1 MFLRFLFCSCAALT
15 LSVASAQELDNLSAA
30 SILICKGTQCVPS
43 SSEMGHAYLVNQV
56 NELMKNNKGKN
67 ITLCEASP
75 EKYAC
80 TEQGFSFPVQ
90 SDMIQT
96 DVTVSAARVIDAKP
110 VKDEPGT
117 DLILDYRLK
126 AGDTFP
132 QCQTSLTRLG
142 VASAADVKM
151 MSPQFNCKV
160 TETNKTTFSLTYNV
174 NYLDLDRGI
183 IGAFYSV
190 AANNALQ
197 GKKEGYVLMTLEKG
211 VEMEPGEVFPY
222 VAQLEAILNGSMP
235 QINDSDMIDH
245 MEAFWLKPT
254 PFLNLPTP
262 QFAPNNC
269 IDFVGGCSAEMLND
283 PATAVPPAAE
293 QIAQLTPAGVPSTT
307 GLIQQK
313 VEVMN
318 KTTVLNGKNVPQTA
332 NLPVSSTQMMKN
344 GEKEYQSLKQFEA
357 QNAFVRKAAP
367 LNQSQTVV
375 PAQQPTPNAAPNK
388 PAAQQQ
394 PTPNTVTNNPAV
406 PQPTPNTATNNPA
419 VPQPTPNAV
428 PNKSQT
434 PVQILTQPGV
444 TLSDEEKAY
453 IENLAKA
460 DEGKPVLPAKIDVQ
474 SDLTAV
480 MVAPNPSPVANSPA
494 AQPLPGDTV
503 RPAAGNVPTP
513 ASAPAAASPAEE
525 FSAPVYVVPSQNTQ
539 PRQQGQSAQKPVVI
553 PPVNEPVKEDTS
565 LWSRMKKSVSD
576 LFYW

>member
-15 LSVASAQELDNLSAA
+15 LSVASAQDFGSLSAA

-43 SSEMGHAYLVNQV
+43 SSEMGHAYLVNQM

-142 VASAADVKM
+142 VASAADVKI

-254 PFLNLPTP
+254 PFLNLSTP

-269 IDFVGGCSAEMLND
+269 INFVGGCSAEMLND

-293 QIAQLTPAGVPSTT
+293 QIARLTPAGVPSTT

-313 VEVMN
+313 IEVMN
-318 KTTVLNGKNVPQTA
+318 KTTILNEQNVPQTA
-332 NLPVSSTQMMKN
+332 NPPVSSTQMMKN

-367 LNQSQTVV
+367 FNQSQTVV
-375 PAQQPTPNAAPNK
+375 PVQQPIPNTAPNK
-388 PAAQQQ
+388 PAAPQ
-394 PTPNTVTNNPAV
+394 PTLNTVTNNPAA
-406 PQPTPNTATNNPA
+406 PQPTPIAAPNN
-419 VPQPTPNAV
+419 
-428 PNKSQT
+428 SQT

-453 IENLAKA
+453 IESLAKA
-460 DEGKPVLPAKIDVQ
+460 DEGKTVPPAKIDVQ

-480 MVAPNPSPVANSPA
+480 MGAPNTPPVAVNGPA
-494 AQPLPGDTV
+494 VQQLPGNAII
-503 RPAAGNVPTP
+503 PAAGNVP
-513 ASAPAAASPAEE
+513 AAIPVPASPAEE
-525 FSAPVYVVPSQNTQ
+525 FSAPVYVVPSQNMQQ
-539 PRQQGQSAQKPVVI
+539 PAQQPVVI
-553 PPVNEPVKEDTS
+553 PPVNAPVKEDDSS
-565 LWSRMKKSVSD
+565 LWSRMKKGVSE

>member
-15 LSVASAQELDNLSAA
+15 LSAASAQDFSSLSAA

-43 SSEMGHAYLVNQV
+43 SPEMGHAYLVNQV

-254 PFLNLPTP
+254 PFLNLSTP

-269 IDFVGGCSAEMLND
+269 IDFVGSCSAEMLND
-283 PATAVPPAAE
+283 PTTAVPPAAE
-293 QIAQLTPAGVPSTT
+293 QIARLTPAGVPSTT

-313 VEVMN
+313 IEVMN
-318 KTTVLNGKNVPQTA
+318 KTTILNEQNVPQAA

-357 QNAFVRKAAP
+357 QNTFVRKAAP
-367 LNQSQTVV
+367 FNQSQTVV
-375 PAQQPTPNAAPNK
+375 PVQQSAPNAAPNNPAAPQPTPNAAPN
-388 PAAQQQ
+388 
-394 PTPNTVTNNPAV
+394 N
-406 PQPTPNTATNNPA
+406 
-419 VPQPTPNAV
+419 
-428 PNKSQT
+428 SQT

-453 IENLAKA
+453 IESLAKA
-460 DEGKPVLPAKIDVQ
+460 DEGKPVPHAKIDAQ
-474 SDLTAV
+474 SDLIAV
-480 MVAPNPSPVANSPA
+480 MGAPNTPPVAVNGPA
-494 AQPLPGDTV
+494 VQQLPGNAII
-503 RPAAGNVPTP
+503 PAAGNVPTP
-513 ASAPAAASPAEE
+513 APTAASPAEE

-539 PRQQGQSAQKPVVI
+539 PVQQPVVI
-553 PPVNEPVKEDTS
+553 PPVNAPVKEDDSS
-565 LWSRMKKSVSD
+565 LWSRMKKGVFE